1 MNDFN
6 ITRHIA
12 FRDYL
17 IAHPE
22 QANRYADKKLALVKQ
37 NATDIEAYIEGKN
50 DLVKELEEHAIEWYE
65 D

>member
-1 MNDFN
+1 MHIYELDDFN

-22 QANRYADKKLALVKQ
+22 QANRYAEKKSVS
-37 NATDIEAYIEGKN
+37 
-50 DLVKELEEHAIEWYE
+50 
-65 D
+65 